1 MYANVII
8 QLEHYECEV
17 GTARGATMEELTTNV
32 VATLRQVADAVESG
46 RQELE

>member
-17 GTARGATMEELTTNV
+17 GTSRGSTMEELTTNV
-32 VATLRQVADAVESG
+32 VATLREVADAIEAG
-46 RQELE
+46 RQELA